1 MFRIMDYPRIQGF
14 HRIVLTF
21 IFSLGTKVSQRQTHS
36 SITTRIDLIAG
47 SIPGIGGCSSKSS
60 IDDRISVG
68 ALHWSIADGPTVII
82 SVVIVTVVVVT
93 IVVTVIV
100 TPKVSLG

>member
-1 MFRIMDYPRIQGF
+1 M
-14 HRIVLTF
+14 
-21 IFSLGTKVSQRQTHS
+21 GTKVSQRQAHS

-47 SIPGIGGCSSKSS
+47 PVPSIGGRGSESS

-68 ALHWSIADGPTVII
+68 ALHRSIADGPTVVI

-100 TPKVSLG
+100 TPEVSLG